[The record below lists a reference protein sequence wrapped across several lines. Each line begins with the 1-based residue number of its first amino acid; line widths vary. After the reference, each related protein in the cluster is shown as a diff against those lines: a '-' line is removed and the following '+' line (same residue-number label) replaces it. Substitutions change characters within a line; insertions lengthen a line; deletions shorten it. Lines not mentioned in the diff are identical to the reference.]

1 MGPRLGLNCMYIK
14 YTHCPFLV
22 SQMKRTWVVLCSF
35 FWQSNLCL
43 KQIQITMYNDWW
55 YCAVIANLQIE
66 KISNT
71 ILCFW
76 AGCFQKLPNDQATR
90 PFQPIL
96 QFCSL
101 IPSQI
106 SQSCRKQYNCHRIRK
121 KQRHCIRHVT
131 SLILPSVHFCCDKLS
146 AKAEAHLLFVNV
158 TYVKR
163 AEETRRK
170 SETFAVTQLRI
181 CSWQNPGAH
190 LNFLSFYTAL

>member
-1 MGPRLGLNCMYIK
+1 MEGSFWFKIRCRVIHQNRSHYQDCVNCDNGCLSALNTGQISTKIMGPRLGLNCMYIE

-90 PFQPIL
+90 PFQPQTWNLSKNLHDPI
-96 QFCSL
+96 FG
-101 IPSQI
+101 
-106 SQSCRKQYNCHRIRK
+106 RKNFTHWKR
-121 KQRHCIRHVT
+121 
-131 SLILPSVHFCCDKLS
+131 
-146 AKAEAHLLFVNV
+146 VNWDYFRQQK
-158 TYVKR
+158 TVKMHHY
-163 AEETRRK
+163 
-170 SETFAVTQLRI
+170 Q
-181 CSWQNPGAH
+181 
-190 LNFLSFYTAL
+190 